1 MTHHDR
7 RQSDREDG
15 GGTAASGSTAWV
27 FPGQGSQRV
36 GMGKELAAAE
46 PDAAEVFAVADRVLG
61 SPLSQTIFAGPA
73 DDLQATPVQQPAILA
88 TSVAYLMVLRA
99 RNLLPPPAFVA
110 GHSLG
115 EYAAL
120 VAADALDFEDAL
132 RLVRRRGELMQ
143 AHGAGGMAAV
153 LGLPTA
159 AVAAVAA
166 EAGAEVANENAPEQT
181 VVSGPTAA
189 VERAMAL
196 ARERGAKR
204 AVPLPVSAAF
214 HSSLMAPARDGMRPL
229 LAATAIRPA
238 RTPLVSNVDARTISS
253 PEEIRRELVE
263 QIVTAVR
270 WVDVVRAMT
279 DAGVTTFYEVG
290 PGKVLAGLIARC
302 VPGATVV
309 GAEALL

>member
-15 GGTAASGSTAWV
+15 GGTATSGSTAWV

-36 GMGKELAAAE
+36 GMAKELAAAE

-61 SPLSQTIFAGPA
+61 FPLSRTIFAGPA

-88 TSVAYLMVLRA
+88 TSVAYLTVLRA

-143 AHGAGGMAAV
+143 AHGAGAMAAV

-166 EAGAEVANENAPEQT
+166 EAGVEVANANAPEQT

-196 ARERGAKR
+196 AREQGAKR

-229 LAATAIRPA
+229 LAAAAIRSA

-263 QIVTAVR
+263 QIVAAVR
-270 WVDVVRAMT
+270 WVDVVRAMA

-290 PGKVLAGLIARC
+290 PGKVLAGLITRC
-302 VPGATVV
+302 APGATVV